1 MPTLHSSIIKI
12 FLILSIM
19 AYFVILQIA
28 GAVNCF
34 NF

>member
-1 MPTLHSSIIKI
+1 MPTLHSSINKI

-28 GAVNCF
+28 GAVNRF